1 MHHAEFSY
9 QITHHREFFHQS
21 CITQKE
27 VSALPIFSFSTNFFL
42 YHNNVSSK
50 IRTLAIQPQK
60 SIGKYSKH
68 FTPKMPIIGQNRSS
82 DFKAYWEI
90 WSASG
95 RLLDNQA
102 PDKPE
107 KTRRVKR
114 AWQGGI
120 LTFPDLSWLAPP
132 TCYFLQ
138 I

>member
-1 MHHAEFSY
+1 MLNFPIKSH
-9 QITHHREFFHQS
+9 ITE
-21 CITQKE
+21 
-27 VSALPIFSFSTNFFL
+27 NFFTNHASRKKKLVRYQFFLL

-68 FTPKMPIIGQNRSS
+68 FTPKMPIIGKNRSS

-90 WSASG
+90 WFTSD

-102 PDKPE
+102 PDKHE
-107 KTRRVKR
+107 KTRRVKQ

-120 LTFPDLSWLAPP
+120 LTFPDLSRLAPP